1 MSLYIFIIESAYFFT
16 VMIFNTQ
23 KIIPDKIPDKIIFI
37 IFSLANKIINLKFFY
52 LKLERYQ
59 FVL

>member
-1 MSLYIFIIESAYFFT
+1 
-16 VMIFNTQ
+16 MIFNTQ